1 LPKQYK
7 SLSVVIPSR
16 TQPKQV
22 EFLRRAIASI
32 KGQSVS
38 MPLDII
44 VALDPGAA
52 PPVMEPAVTFV
63 FAQRPSQAGALNAGL
78 TKASS
83 DLLAFLE
90 DDDEWHPQF
99 LHFALQGLTAAGFV
113 SSTQLEVNERDEIL
127 SINDFPT
134 PSGWL
139 MPMTTALTVGKFDE
153 SFRWHLDNE
162 WLGRLGDSGIP
173 RLHLV
178 EATAPV
184 NYQRSK
190 AVRPWLAGVVEQGGP
205 ASRIVR
211 HNLLVPLVRRLV
223 HSQSGMA
230 QVLGQQ
236 SAESDEERQRLISRF
251 GRIPW

>member
-1 LPKQYK
+1 
-7 SLSVVIPSR
+7 
-16 TQPKQV
+16 
-22 EFLRRAIASI
+22 
-32 KGQSVS
+32 
-38 MPLDII
+38 
-44 VALDPGAA
+44 
-52 PPVMEPAVTFV
+52 
-63 FAQRPSQAGALNAGL
+63 
-78 TKASS
+78 
-83 DLLAFLE
+83 
-90 DDDEWHPQF
+90 
-99 LHFALQGLTAAGFV
+99 
-113 SSTQLEVNERDEIL
+113 
-127 SINDFPT
+127 
-134 PSGWL
+134 L
-139 MPMTTALTVGKFDE
+139 MPMTTARTVGKFDE

-178 EATAPV
+178 EATGPA

-205 ASRIVR
+205 ASGIVR

-230 QVLGQQ
+230 KVLGQQ